1 MTRGGPAADQNGT
14 VTADNVTPP
23 VEPEVPE
30 RRTVTFTSQGALKI
44 ERAGRQFR
52 GLEQDVDAWNAEHQV
67 YAPSRSPW
75 DGDPRV
81 QIFRPPEVAAL
92 PWFDWEA
99 TFHDGVHNLRAGL
112 DNLCFELAHLDDVAP
127 SKPRQIYFPMTKDE
141 KGWQDRAKYLES
153 VPRSL
158 LDRLRECQPWARPDP
173 MNPDPL
179 LLIADIDDGDKH
191 RGQGV
196 KFEVLPWHQEL
207 VRPTLPLPEHLAKSL
222 VWPLE
227 EWLTMTVTPPLARGA
242 GSMMP
247 VYALPIVMYGDLI
260 AVLPD
265 AQRWLHNEVVRIVR
279 FLTSGSW
286 PEIEMSRVFPEPTWN
301 RWAPQWLCGMEPS

>member
-1 MTRGGPAADQNGT
+1 
-14 VTADNVTPP
+14 
-23 VEPEVPE
+23 VPE

-52 GLEQDVDAWNAEHQV
+52 GIEQDVDAWNAEHQV

-81 QIFRPPEVAAL
+81 QIFRPPEVDAL

-127 SKPRQIYFPMTKDE
+127 SKPRQIYFPMSKDE

-173 MNPDPL
+173 MNPDPPSPHRGYRRRRQAPRARRDVRGPPVAPRTGS
-179 LLIADIDDGDKH
+179 ADTSAARTSCEVAGLAPRGVAKH
-191 RGQGV
+191 R
-196 KFEVLPWHQEL
+196 PW
-207 VRPTLPLPEHLAKSL
+207 TLQ
-222 VWPLE
+222 
-227 EWLTMTVTPPLARGA
+227 
-242 GSMMP
+242 
-247 VYALPIVMYGDLI
+247 
-260 AVLPD
+260 PD
-265 AQRWLHNEVVRIVR
+265 AGRVVHRGLGGR
-279 FLTSGSW
+279 SCGS
-286 PEIEMSRVFPEPTWN
+286 
-301 RWAPQWLCGMEPS
+301 

>member
-14 VTADNVTPP
+14 VTEDDVTPP

-81 QIFRPPEVAAL
+81 QIFRPPEVDAL

-112 DNLCFELAHLDDVAP
+112 DNLCFELAHLDDVALQTEADLLP
-127 SKPRQIYFPMTKDE
+127 DDEGREGVAGSRQ
-141 KGWQDRAKYLES
+141 
-153 VPRSL
+153 VPRERS
-158 LDRLRECQPWARPDP
+158 PKPP
-173 MNPDPL
+173 GPGSGM
-179 LLIADIDDGDKH
+179 
-191 RGQGV
+191 
-196 KFEVLPWHQEL
+196 
-207 VRPTLPLPEHLAKSL
+207 PTL
-222 VWPLE
+222 
-227 EWLTMTVTPPLARGA
+227 GA
-242 GSMMP
+242 S
-247 VYALPIVMYGDLI
+247 
-260 AVLPD
+260 
-265 AQRWLHNEVVRIVR
+265 
-279 FLTSGSW
+279 
-286 PEIEMSRVFPEPTWN
+286 
-301 RWAPQWLCGMEPS
+301 